1 MLRCNLHQ
9 HACFVH
15 IIGEIVFVIEEESM
29 QSLIFPVIV
38 SVVATLLLGQM
49 SRRAQMNG
57 QVNRA
62 WAMRAATVAA
72 AILAVNGMAR
82 LFGLAVDSVQ
92 PIIAAVAFGCMAVAG
107 FFLVRAALKGEA
119 VQLQI
124 AAQQQAEEF
133 KKAQEQRNASRDK

>member
-1 MLRCNLHQ
+1 
-9 HACFVH
+9 
-15 IIGEIVFVIEEESM
+15 M

-38 SVVATLLLGQM
+38 SVIATLLLGQM
-49 SRRAQMNG
+49 SRRAQING

-62 WAMRAATVAA
+62 WAMRAATAAA
-72 AILAVNGMAR
+72 AILAVNGLAR
-82 LFGLAVDSVQ
+82 LLGLAVDSVQ

-133 KKAQEQRNASRDK
+133 KKAQEQRNARHDK

>member
-1 MLRCNLHQ
+1 
-9 HACFVH
+9 
-15 IIGEIVFVIEEESM
+15 M
-29 QSLIFPVIV
+29 QSLIFPGIV
-38 SVVATLLLGQM
+38 SVLATLLLGQM
-49 SRRAQMNG
+49 SRSAQRNG

-72 AILAVNGMAR
+72 AILAVNGTAR

-119 VQLQI
+119 VQIKI

>member
-1 MLRCNLHQ
+1 
-9 HACFVH
+9 VKY
-15 IIGEIVFVIEEESM
+15 GIEEVSM
-29 QSLIFPVIV
+29 QSLLFPVIV

-49 SRRAQMNG
+49 SRRAQING

-62 WAMRAATVAA
+62 WAMRAATAAA
-72 AILAVNGMAR
+72 AILAVNGIAR
-82 LFGLAVDSVQ
+82 LFGLAVDGVQ

-133 KKAQEQRNASRDK
+133 KKAQEQRNARDDK